1 MASKNN
7 NRRNLLILVGM
18 VLGVFFLWL
27 TFRDISWKDFV
38 EGLSQIRP
46 IYLIPGFIFAVGCQ
60 FIRALRFGLILS
72 PFCTLSTKLLWD
84 LLNIWAAANVIMPA
98 RLGELVRPYLLH
110 QRGVSFSSVFGAVLV
125 ERFFDMTGL
134 LILLG
139 AVLWKTPEVSKQYS
153 VFGQILLAALIL
165 GYVMV
170 LLILAKK
177 TLVQSLIEKVLKI
190 FPARMAAPLEAIF
203 HKLIEGI
210 EVMANLKR
218 ALMIF
223 LYSIALWGLFSATT
237 YVFLLAFG
245 IEASFLV
252 AVTIQVFIAL
262 AVAIPSAPGF
272 IGTFHAAGRYALALY
287 GIQAVVAVSFA
298 TVYHLFSL
306 TVSIGLGALSY
317 FTGEYRLDQSTFI
330 DQPEAS

>member
-1 MASKNN
+1 MASNN
-7 NRRNLLILVGM
+7 HKRCLLILIGLI
-18 VLGVFFLWL
+18 LGVFFLWL
-27 TFRDISWKDFV
+27 TFRDISWRDFV
-38 EGLSQIRP
+38 DGMKQMNP
-46 IYLIPGFIFAVGCQ
+46 VYFIPGLIFAVACQ

-72 PFCTLSTKLLWD
+72 PFCSLSRRMLWD

-110 QRGVSFSSVFGAVLV
+110 QKGVSFSSVFGAVLV

-139 AVLWKTPEVSKQYS
+139 AVLWKTPEVSRQYS
-153 VFGQILLAALIL
+153 IFGQILLAALVA
-165 GYVMV
+165 GYLMV
-170 LLILAKK
+170 LLVLAKK
-177 TLVQSLIEKVLKI
+177 EFVEGIVEKVLRI
-190 FPARMAAPLEAIF
+190 FPSRIADPLEAIF
-203 HKLIEGI
+203 HKLIEGV

-218 ALMIF
+218 AMIIF
-223 LYSIALWGLFSATT
+223 LYSLTLWFLFSATT

-298 TVYHLFSL
+298 TVYHLFSVI
-306 TVSIGLGALSY
+306 VSLGLGALSY
-317 FTGEYRLDQSTFI
+317 FTSEYRFDRSAFA
-330 DQPEAS
+330 DQPEAG

>member
-7 NRRNLLILVGM
+7 HRRNILI
-18 VLGVFFLWL
+18 VLGCLFGVFFLWL
-27 TFRDISWKDFV
+27 TFRDISWNDFV
-38 EGLSQIRP
+38 DGLRQMKP
-46 IYLIPGFIFAVGCQ
+46 IYLLPGLVLAIACQ
-60 FIRALRFGLILS
+60 FIRALRFGVILS
-72 PFCTLSTKLLWD
+72 PFCTLSTKMLWD

-134 LILLG
+134 LVLLG
-139 AVLWKTPEVSKQYS
+139 AVLWRTPDISKEYS
-153 VFGQILLAALIL
+153 LLGQILLATLVVGYSVVLI
-165 GYVMV
+165 
-170 LLILAKK
+170 ILAKK
-177 TLVQSLIEKVLKI
+177 KMVQSFIEKTLKI
-190 FPARMAAPLEAIF
+190 FPEKIAVVMESIF

-210 EVMANLKR
+210 EVMANPKR
-218 ALMIF
+218 ALIIF
-223 LYSIALWGLFSATT
+223 IYSIGLWFLFSATT
-237 YVFLLAFG
+237 YVFLLAFSLR
-245 IEASFLV
+245 ASFLV

-306 TVSIGLGALSY
+306 IVSLALGAMSY
-317 FTGEYRLDQSTFI
+317 FTGQYRFDRSAFVNHTEI
-330 DQPEAS
+330 V

>member
-1 MASKNN
+1 MEGSA
-7 NRRNLLILVGM
+7 NRKRNLLIVTGLI
-18 VLGVFFLWL
+18 LGLFFLWL

-38 EGLSQIRP
+38 EGLTQMQP
-46 IYLIPGFIFAVGCQ
+46 VYLIPGLIFAIGCQ

-72 PFCTLSTKLLWD
+72 PFCSLSTKMLWD

-139 AVLWKTPEVSKQYS
+139 AVLWKTPEVSQQYAML
-153 VFGQILLAALIL
+153 GQILLAALVF
-165 GYVMV
+165 GYLVV
-170 LLILAKK
+170 LLVLAKK
-177 TLVQSLIEKVLKI
+177 EFVQGLVEKSLRI
-190 FPARMAAPLEAIF
+190 FPSRISKALEVIF
-203 HKLIEGI
+203 DKLIEGV
-210 EVMANLKR
+210 EVMANPKR
-218 ALMIF
+218 ALMI
-223 LYSIALWGLFSATT
+223 LAYSIALWVLFSATT

-245 IEASFLV
+245 IKASFLV

-287 GIQAVVAVSFA
+287 GIHAVVAVSFA

-306 TVSIGLGALSY
+306 LVSLGLGAMSY
-317 FTGEYRLDQSTFI
+317 FTGEYRFERSAFI
-330 DQPEAS
+330 NQPEVG

>member
-1 MASKNN
+1 MANHNHK
-7 NRRNLLILVGM
+7 RNLLIIVGLA
-18 VLGVFFLWL
+18 LGLFFLWL
-27 TFRDISWKDFV
+27 TFRDISWSDFV
-38 EGLSQIRP
+38 DGLAQLKP
-46 IYLIPGFIFAVGCQ
+46 IYLIPGLIFAVGCQ

-72 PFCTLSTKLLWD
+72 PFCSLSTRMLWD

-98 RLGELVRPYLLH
+98 RLGEFVRPYLLH

-139 AVLWKTPEVSKQYS
+139 AVLWKTPEVSRQYS
-153 VFGQILLAALIL
+153 VFGQILLAALVF
-165 GYVMV
+165 GYLLV
-170 LLILAKK
+170 LLMLAKK
-177 TLVQSLIEKVLKI
+177 VFVQNLVEKILRI
-190 FPARMAAPLEAIF
+190 FPARIAALLDAIF
-203 HKLIEGI
+203 RKLLEGV
-210 EVMANLKR
+210 EVMANPKR
-218 ALMIF
+218 ALFIL
-223 LYSIALWGLFSATT
+223 LYSVTLWVLFSATT

-298 TVYHLFSL
+298 TVYHIFSL
-306 TVSIGLGALSY
+306 FVSIGLGALSY
-317 FTGEYRLDQSTFI
+317 FTGDYRFDRSAFANQSEI
-330 DQPEAS
+330 S

>member
-1 MASKNN
+1 MEGSA
-7 NRRNLLILVGM
+7 NRKRNLLIVTGLI
-18 VLGVFFLWL
+18 LGLFFLWL

-38 EGLSQIRP
+38 EGLTQMQP
-46 IYLIPGFIFAVGCQ
+46 VYLIPGLIFAIGCQ

-72 PFCTLSTKLLWD
+72 PFCSLSTKMLWD

-139 AVLWKTPEVSKQYS
+139 AVLWKTPEVSQQYAML
-153 VFGQILLAALIL
+153 GQILLAALVL
-165 GYVMV
+165 GYLLV
-170 LLILAKK
+170 LLVLAKK
-177 TLVQSLIEKVLKI
+177 EFVQGLVEKSLRI
-190 FPARMAAPLEAIF
+190 FPSRISKALEVIF
-203 HKLIEGI
+203 DKLIEGV
-210 EVMANLKR
+210 EVMANPKR
-218 ALMIF
+218 ALMI
-223 LYSIALWGLFSATT
+223 LAYSIALWVLFSATT

-245 IEASFLV
+245 IKASFLV

-306 TVSIGLGALSY
+306 LVSLGLGAMSY
-317 FTGEYRLDQSTFI
+317 FTGEYRFERSAFI
-330 DQPEAS
+330 NQPEVG

>member
-1 MASKNN
+1 MEGSA
-7 NRRNLLILVGM
+7 NRKRNLLIVTGLI
-18 VLGVFFLWL
+18 LGLFFLWL

-38 EGLSQIRP
+38 EGLTQMQP
-46 IYLIPGFIFAVGCQ
+46 VYLIPGLIFAIGCQ

-72 PFCTLSTKLLWD
+72 PFCSLSTKMLWD

-139 AVLWKTPEVSKQYS
+139 AVLWKTPEVSQQYAML
-153 VFGQILLAALIL
+153 GQILLAALVF
-165 GYVMV
+165 GYLLV
-170 LLILAKK
+170 LLVLAKK
-177 TLVQSLIEKVLKI
+177 EFVQGLVEKSLRI
-190 FPARMAAPLEAIF
+190 FPSRISKALEVIF
-203 HKLIEGI
+203 DKLIEGV
-210 EVMANLKR
+210 EVMANPKR
-218 ALMIF
+218 ALMI
-223 LYSIALWGLFSATT
+223 LAYSIALWVLFSATT

-245 IEASFLV
+245 IKASFLV

-306 TVSIGLGALSY
+306 LVSLGLGAMSY
-317 FTGEYRLDQSTFI
+317 FTGEYRFERSAFI
-330 DQPEAS
+330 NQPEVG